1 MIQDTPSPEPPFMIR
16 DDVTAYR
23 PAPSAAGGAVIAG
36 MFWPL
41 ASLH

>member
-1 MIQDTPSPEPPFMIR
+1 MMKDAPSPEPPFMIR

-23 PAPSAAGGAVIAG
+23 HAPSAARGAAAAG
-36 MFWPL
+36 MLWAS

>member
-1 MIQDTPSPEPPFMIR
+1 MIKDTPSPEPPFMIR

-23 PAPSAAGGAVIAG
+23 HAPSAARGAVTVG
-36 MFWPL
+36 MFWAS